1 MAADIR
7 PELLARYWVHSHEE
21 DKGAVRVYRP
31 RSYPFP
37 RSRGRDAFELL
48 PDGTAVDH
56 AIAPADGSTDAPAR
70 WTLENGDRLVIRDP
84 ASGAQR
90 RGLKVVKVTEDRLEV
105 SPE

>member
-7 PELLARYWVHSHEE
+7 PELLARHWVHSHEE

-37 RSRGRDAFELL
+37 RSRGRDAFELSA
-48 PDGTAVDH
+48 DGTAVDH
-56 AIAPADGSTDAPAR
+56 GIAPADGSTDAPAQ
-70 WTLENGDRLVIRDP
+70 WSLEGDRLVVRDP

-90 RGLKVVKVTEDRLEV
+90 RALKVVKVTKDRLEV
-105 SPE
+105 SLE